1 LWYICES
8 APMATMSMLDLHRHA
23 AASICW
29 RWSLA
34 WLVCLV
40 ERFES

>member
-29 RWSLA
+29 
-34 WLVCLV
+34 
-40 ERFES
+40 EMESGMVGVFGGEI